1 MSLSREEKDQIIK
14 EYRLDDNDTGSPDVQ
29 IALLTARINQLQ
41 GHLRDHKHDNS
52 SRRGLL
58 KLVGQRRHHQE
69 YLKRKDPVRYQSVI
83 SRLGLRK

>member
-14 EYRLDDNDTGSPDVQ
+14 DFQKDETDTGSSAVQ

-41 GHLRDHKHDNS
+41 SHLKSHKHDNG

-58 KLVGQRRHHQE
+58 RLVGQRRHHQE
-69 YLKRKDPVRYQSVI
+69 YLKRKNPEHYKNVI
-83 SRLGLRK
+83 EKLGLRK

>member
-14 EYRLDDNDTGSPDVQ
+14 DFQKDEADTGSSAVQ

-41 GHLRDHKHDNS
+41 SHLKSHKHDNS

-58 KLVGQRRHHQE
+58 RLVGQRRHHQE
-69 YLKRKDPVRYQSVI
+69 YLKRKNPEHYKSVI
-83 SRLGLRK
+83 EKLGLRK